1 MKETDIFYRLKLSYF
16 LLYSIILLLPNI
28 TQGQEIG
35 DTITGK
41 VHKITDVIV
50 TAERTKQQ
58 VKSISPFQQLNK
70 KQLQQQGITDIA
82 DALRRFSGVN
92 IKDYGGAGGMKTI
105 SVRSLGAKHTAVV
118 YDGVTLS
125 DCQSGQID
133 LSRFSID
140 NIQQISLTIGDN
152 EDIFVPARTVA
163 SAAALK
169 LQSISPDFQTK
180 KIT

>member
-58 VKSISPFQQLNK
+58 VKSI
-70 KQLQQQGITDIA
+70 
-82 DALRRFSGVN
+82 
-92 IKDYGGAGGMKTI
+92 
-105 SVRSLGAKHTAVV
+105 
-118 YDGVTLS
+118 
-125 DCQSGQID
+125 
-133 LSRFSID
+133 
-140 NIQQISLTIGDN
+140 
-152 EDIFVPARTVA
+152 
-163 SAAALK
+163 
-169 LQSISPDFQTK
+169 
-180 KIT
+180 

>member
-35 DTITGK
+35 DTIIGK

-92 IKDYGGAGGMKTI
+92 IKDYGG
-105 SVRSLGAKHTAVV
+105 
-118 YDGVTLS
+118 
-125 DCQSGQID
+125 
-133 LSRFSID
+133 
-140 NIQQISLTIGDN
+140 
-152 EDIFVPARTVA
+152 
-163 SAAALK
+163 
-169 LQSISPDFQTK
+169 
-180 KIT
+180 